1 MNQHDR
7 KNLEFLLYSPEAVL
21 KEWYAGSTADDRD
34 YAHELMMAKADELRE
49 QSKALFIE
57 AQLAKMPNY
66 PDARRVI
73 DKLKF

>member
-1 MNQHDR
+1 MNEHDR

-21 KEWYAGSTADDRD
+21 KEWYANTTADDKE
-34 YAHELMMAKADELRE
+34 YAQELLDRKAEELRE

-57 AQLAKMPNY
+57 AQLGQMSNY
-66 PDARRVI
+66 SDARRVI